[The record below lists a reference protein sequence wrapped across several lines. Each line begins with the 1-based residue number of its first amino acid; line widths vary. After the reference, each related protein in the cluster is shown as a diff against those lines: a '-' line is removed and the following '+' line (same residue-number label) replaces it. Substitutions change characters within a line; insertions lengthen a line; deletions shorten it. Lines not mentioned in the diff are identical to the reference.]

1 MRRIS
6 WILVAFVGFF
16 FSMVTVTALAEVRV
30 SKDLVN
36 KVIEWRRDIHQHPEL
51 SNQEV
56 RTAKLVADHLKS
68 LGMEVQT
75 GIAKTGVTGF
85 LKGGKPGPTIAFR
98 ADMDALPVTEQ
109 VDLPFKST
117 VTAKLEGQEV
127 GVMHACG
134 HDAHVAMLMGAAE
147 HLASIKDQLAGNIL
161 FIFQPAEEGVPDAE
175 TWGAEQMLQEG
186 IFKKYKPEAV
196 FGIHVMTNMHTG
208 YVGYRKGQILA
219 SMDSFEIIIKGR
231 QTHGSM
237 PWAGADPIVA
247 AAQIITGSQSIVSR
261 KVDITASPAVVS
273 YGIVSGGL
281 RDNIIPDTVVL
292 KGTLRN
298 FDMDTRQH
306 VFESLRYMA
315 KYTAQAHGVEAEVKI
330 HEQYP
335 VTINDP
341 DLVDAMLP
349 VTQQLVGKDKVVEV
363 PVRTAGED
371 FSFYALEVPGMYV
384 MLGATPADQDP
395 QQAPANHSPF
405 FHMDEAAM
413 EIGTNLFVNWALN
426 YPQAMKK

>member
-1 MRRIS
+1 M
-6 WILVAFVGFF
+6 AFTGFLCSMMAVG
-16 FSMVTVTALAEVRV
+16 ALAEVRINQN
-30 SKDLVN
+30 LAN

-56 RTAKLVADHLKS
+56 RTAKVVADHLKS
-68 LGMEVQT
+68 LGLEVQT

-98 ADMDALPVTEQ
+98 ADMDALPVAEQ
-109 VDLPFKST
+109 VDLPFKSR
-117 VTAKLEGQEV
+117 VTATLQGQEV

-147 HLASIKDQLAGNIL
+147 QLASMKDQLAGNIL

-175 TWGAEQMLQEG
+175 TWGAKQMLEEG

-196 FGIHVMTNMHTG
+196 FGVHIMTNMNTG

-219 SMDSFEIIIKGR
+219 SMDSFEINIKGR

-261 KVDITASPAVVS
+261 QLDITAAPAVVS
-273 YGIVSGGL
+273 YGIVNGGL

-298 FDMDTRQH
+298 FDMDARQQ
-306 VFESLRYMA
+306 VFDSLTQMA
-315 KYTAQAHGVEAEVKI
+315 KLTAQAHGVEAEVKI

-335 VTINDP
+335 VTINNP

-349 VTQQLVGKDKVVEV
+349 VTRQLVGQDKVVEV
-363 PVRTAGED
+363 PVRTAAED

-395 QQAPANHSPF
+395 QKAPANHSPF
-405 FHMDEAAM
+405 FHMDESAM
-413 EIGTNLFVNWALN
+413 EIGTNLFVNWALS
-426 YPQAMKK
+426 YPQVKPKSR